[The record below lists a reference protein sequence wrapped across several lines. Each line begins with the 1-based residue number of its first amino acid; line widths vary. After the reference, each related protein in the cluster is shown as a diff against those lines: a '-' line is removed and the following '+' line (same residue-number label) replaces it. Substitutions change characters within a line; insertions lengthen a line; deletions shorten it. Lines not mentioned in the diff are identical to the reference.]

1 MPQKSSKAITPVKF
15 AQDAIAAFVRQI
27 TDQVMLF
34 VESDKKLMEEFLH
47 AVDNSS
53 WETVNQQIALKIEKT
68 FGLEVEKQPSFDPP
82 RSKLLQTY
90 SSLRVK
96 SKRRK

>member
-1 MPQKSSKAITPVKF
+1 MQKKTSRTITSAKF
-15 AQDAIAAFVRQI
+15 AEDAIVAFTRQI